1 MKSNYVLPVVIAAV
15 FMFLVYI
22 IFTPSGVS
30 RLNSYSRNLRMA
42 HDESSYSSLRAVE
55 DQCRMMIA
63 SYTSDKMTYEMYCK
77 DGRVEWSNMAKMRAN
92 KTVAEYNEFIL
103 KNRHYWSKNV
113 PDDIFEQLEYIK

>member
-22 IFTPSGVS
+22 IFTPAGI
-30 RLNSYSRNLRMA
+30 RQINSYARNMQMA
-42 HDESSYSSLRAVE
+42 HDESSYSSLRNVE

-77 DGRVEWSNMAKMRAN
+77 DGRVEWANMAKIRAN

-113 PDDIFEQLEYIK
+113 PDDIVEQLEYIK

>member
-1 MKSNYVLPVVIAAV
+1 MKVIFGMIIVFFMCLAYVAL
-15 FMFLVYI
+15 
-22 IFTPSGVS
+22 TPSGVS
-30 RLNSYSRNLRMA
+30 RLNSYSKNLRMA

-77 DGRVEWSNMAKMRAN
+77 DGHVEWAIMAKIRAN
-92 KTVAEYNEFIL
+92 KTAVAYNEFIL

-113 PDDIFEQLEYIK
+113 PDDIVEQLEYIK